1 MSSVSQK
8 IMHAGNT
15 PVKQHHLTFK
25 SLQLN
30 AKSYSQNQ
38 EDKETGAREG
48 LLLTVYHLY
57 LLRGKWFSQ
66 S

>member
-1 MSSVSQK
+1 
-8 IMHAGNT
+8 MHTGNT
-15 PVKQHHLTFK
+15 AVKQNHLTFK

-38 EDKETGAREG
+38 KEKETGAREG
-48 LLLTVYHLY
+48 LLLTVYHLC
-57 LLRGKWFSQ
+57 LLRGKRFSQ